1 MCMTVVWQCN
11 SEWQDWYKKKATC
24 LGWRVLV
31 SFLNSL
37 NFYAGTSRH
46 EVRCMYADVCDFIWH
61 IAIAR
66 GRLRGPLALPLIALN
81 SFISNATVRAHTRS
95 NWTSLDVFIWNSIEK
110 LYSQK
115 CPYSDLIVSLLNCT
129 VSITSIFRLD
139 CVAPKLYSQ

>member
-11 SEWQDWYKKKATC
+11 GEWQDWYKKKSH
-24 LGWRVLV
+24 LPWM
-31 SFLNSL
+31 
-37 NFYAGTSRH
+37 AGTGELFKQFKFLCRH
-46 EVRCMYADVCDFIWH
+46 FPTICEMYADVCNFIWH

-66 GRLRGPLALPLIALN
+66 GRLRGPLALLLIALN

-95 NWTSLDVFIWNSIEK
+95 SWTSLDVFIWNSIEK

-115 CPYSDLIVSLLNCT
+115 CLYSDLIVSLLNCT